1 MKIIA
6 EKVIRRAHIKVME
19 GDITQIDTEA
29 IVNAANSYLQHG
41 GGVAGA
47 IVRAG
52 GKIIQEESNEIVRK
66 RGPLKTGEAV
76 ITSSGNLK
84 AKYVI
89 HTVGPVWG
97 EGNEEE
103 KLKRAIISIMEI
115 AKDYKLKSIS
125 IPAVS
130 CGIFGFP
137 KEKGTKI
144 IVEVVKDFI
153 ENNENSLN
161 EVWLIGLG
169 FDIPE
174 LFKRAL
180 END

>member
-1 MKIIA
+1 MKAIA
-6 EKVIRRAHIKVME
+6 EKVIRRTHIKVIE
-19 GDITQIDTEA
+19 GDITQIDAEA

-52 GKIIQEESNEIVRK
+52 GEIIQEESNEIIRK

-76 ITSSGNLK
+76 ITSGGNLK

-103 KLKRAIISIMEI
+103 KLKRAIISVMEI
-115 AKDYKLKSIS
+115 AKNYKLKSIS
-125 IPAVS
+125 VPAVS

-137 KEKGTKI
+137 KERGTKI
-144 IVEVVKDFI
+144 IVEIIKDFV
-153 ENNENSLN
+153 ENKENSLD

-174 LFKRAL
+174 LFKRVL

>member
-6 EKVIRRAHIKVME
+6 EKVIRRAHIKVIE
-19 GDITQIDTEA
+19 GDITLINAEA

-52 GKIIQEESNEIVRK
+52 GEIIQEESNEIIRK
-66 RGPLKTGEAV
+66 RGPLKTGEAA
-76 ITSSGNLK
+76 ITSGGNLQ

-103 KLKRAIISIMEI
+103 KLKRAIISVMEI
-115 AKDYKLKSIS
+115 AKNNKLRNIS

-144 IVEVVKDFI
+144 IFETVKNFI
-153 ENNENSLN
+153 LNNECSLE
-161 EVWLIGLG
+161 EVCLIGVG
-169 FDIPE
+169 PEIPE
-174 LFKRAL
+174 LFKRVL

>member
-6 EKVIRRAHIKVME
+6 EKVIKRTHIKVIE

-29 IVNAANSYLQHG
+29 IVNAANLYLQHG

-52 GKIIQEESNEIVRK
+52 GEIIQKESNEIVRK
-66 RGPLKTGEAV
+66 KGSLKIGEAV
-76 ITSSGNLK
+76 ITSGGNLK

-103 KLKRAIISIMEI
+103 KLKRAIVSVMEI
-115 AKDYKLKSIS
+115 AKNYKLKSIS

-144 IVEVVKDFI
+144 IFETMKNFI
-153 ENNENSLN
+153 LNNECSLE
-161 EVWLIGLG
+161 EVCLIGLG
-169 FDIPE
+169 PEIPE
-174 LFKRAL
+174 LFKKAL

>member
-1 MKIIA
+1 MKVIS
-6 EKVIRRAHIKVME
+6 EKVIRRAHIKVIE

-47 IVRAG
+47 IARAG
-52 GKIIQEESNEIVRK
+52 GEIIQKESNEIVRK
-66 RGPLKTGEAV
+66 KGSLKTGEAAT
-76 ITSSGNLK
+76 TSGGNLK

-103 KLKRAIISIMEI
+103 KLKRAIISVLKI
-115 AKDYKLKSIS
+115 AKNNKLRSIS

-144 IVEVVKDFI
+144 IFETVKNFI
-153 ENNENSLN
+153 LNNECSVE
-161 EVWLIGLG
+161 EVCLIGLG
-169 FDIPE
+169 PEIPA
-174 LFKRAL
+174 LFKKAL
-180 END
+180 ENG

>member
-1 MKIIA
+1 MKVIV
-6 EKVIRRAHIKVME
+6 EKVIKRTHIKVIE

-52 GKIIQEESNEIVRK
+52 GEIIQKESNEIVRK
-66 RGPLKTGEAV
+66 RGPLKAGEAV
-76 ITSSGNLK
+76 ITSGGNLK

-103 KLKRAIISIMEI
+103 KLKRAIISVMEI
-115 AKDYKLKSIS
+115 AKNYKLKSIS
-125 IPAVS
+125 VPAVS

-153 ENNENSLN
+153 ENKENSLD

-174 LFKRAL
+174 LFKRVL